1 MWRSIVVL
9 LLVANALTFAY
20 LHGGFA
26 ALGLAPAVQREPA
39 RLGQQV
45 RPEWLRVLPP
55 SAAGPVLPVAPAAS
69 SVTPSSSGE
78 AGPVAAPAVV
88 LACLETELLADD
100 AVAAAEPLL
109 AGVLPA
115 RGWVRV
121 SQELPP
127 QYAVVIGPLAG
138 RDALQK
144 KIEELGRLRVT
155 AEPIKLAVDGANSSH
170 VTLGRYDQE
179 GAAQAALQSF
189 TQRGVRTARVSL
201 LRPPQPGARLRLDN
215 LPPEAAEAL
224 RALTSPV
231 LGATQ
236 RLRPCAAL
244 PALAAR

>member
-1 MWRSIVVL
+1 VWRSIVVL

-20 LHGGFA
+20 LQGWFA
-26 ALGLAPAVQREPA
+26 PVGLAPAVQREPA

-55 SAAGPVLPVAPAAS
+55 SAAGPALPAAPAS
-69 SVTPSSSGE
+69 SAAPTSSGE

-100 AVAAAEPLL
+100 AIAAAEPLL

-121 SQELPP
+121 AQELPP

-155 AEPIKLAVDGANSSH
+155 ADPIKLAVDGANSSH
-170 VTLGRYDQE
+170 VTLGRYEQE
-179 GAAQAALQSF
+179 GAAQGALQSF

-201 LRPPQPGARLRLDN
+201 LRPSQPGARLRLDN
-215 LPPEAAEAL
+215 LPPEAAESL
-224 RALTSPV
+224 RALASPA